1 MHETSVI
8 QASFIIISHETDD
21 DSTTT
26 QANNLQIRLTYDIV
40 YIDFAK
46 WCRLLQA
53 NKRYLFY
60 GYNLEYV
67 LFKYKF

>member
-1 MHETSVI
+1 MYVVNAI
-8 QASFIIISHETDD
+8 PASFINIFYETDD

-46 WCRLLQA
+46 WGILALTA
-53 NKRYLFY
+53 K
-60 GYNLEYV
+60 V
-67 LFKYKF
+67 AWIT